1 MKAQKLP
8 HSELAEILI
17 GFKRAFRTVGVF
29 SAVINLLLLMPA
41 LYMLQLYD
49 SVLTSRNEM
58 TLLMLTLIVLGAYI
72 FMGALEFIRSFVLIR
87 IGAQFDLKLNKRV
100 YDAAF

>member
-41 LYMLQLYD
+41 LYMLQL
-49 SVLTSRNEM
+49 
-58 TLLMLTLIVLGAYI
+58 
-72 FMGALEFIRSFVLIR
+72 
-87 IGAQFDLKLNKRV
+87 
-100 YDAAF
+100 

>member
-17 GFKRAFRTVGVF
+17 SFKRAFRTVGVF

-58 TLLMLTLIVLGAYI
+58 TLLMLTLIMLGAYI
-72 FMGALEFIRSFVLIR
+72 FMGTLEFIRSFVLIR
-87 IGAQFDLKLNKRV
+87 IGA
-100 YDAAF
+100 